1 MLSRIDFPT
10 TVDRSK
16 HDRTLLQK
24 TATILSVTS
33 GKVDSLVGNRIRTG
47 KLFSAVLYLTAALF
61 AVLVLI
67 VPLYLIVR
75 TGTAWNE
82 ALKTLTRP
90 ATLRV
95 IGNTLTLTVSVTLA
109 STCLAVPLA
118 WLTTRSDLPGRKVW
132 SVLHALPL
140 VMPSYIYAFLFLSFL
155 SPKGLAQQGLEV
167 LFGVEKLPP
176 IYGFTGA
183 FIVLT
188 LISYP
193 YIYMTVQAALRQMDP
208 TLLEVAQTYGASK
221 RQILQYVLLPYLWP
235 SITSGGLLVSLYV
248 LRDFGAVTLLQ
259 YSTFTRVIYN
269 RYQSYRLDEAATMA
283 TVLVIMTG
291 IIMLLESR
299 WRSAE
304 NDAPNEIDDT
314 ACLKKFRLQNWRW
327 PAIIFSTGVSF
338 FSLLMP
344 VAILIYWFIRGMR
357 QDWIVQGV
365 SEIQQ
370 NTSTFADILAPARTS
385 VMTAL
390 IAAVIGALL
399 AIPIAI
405 LSTRYK
411 GWWASLFERISYASF
426 ALPGIVVALAFVYT
440 GINFVKPLYQT
451 IPMLLGAYM
460 VLFVPQAISAERST
474 MTRIPVELEE
484 VGYSLGGSR
493 LAIFRYVTLPLLRP
507 GIIVGATLI
516 FLTVM
521 KELPATLLLSP
532 LGYQTL
538 PTQIWTNISEA
549 FFARAAVPT
558 LLLLLLSS
566 LPLAWISHR
575 DGQAADAS

>member
-1 MLSRIDFPT
+1 MLSSTELNRVLYPEHEKTPF
-10 TVDRSK
+10 K
-16 HDRTLLQK
+16 QK
-24 TATILSVTS
+24 VATILDVTS
-33 GKVDSLVGNRIRTG
+33 SKVDSLVGNRIRTG
-47 KLFSAVLYLTAALF
+47 TIFSATLYVSAALF
-61 AVLVLI
+61 AILVLI
-67 VPLYLIVR
+67 VPLYLVVR
-75 TGTAWNE
+75 TGTAWQSSLE
-82 ALKTLTRP
+82 TLARP

-95 IGNTLTLTVSVTLA
+95 IGNTIVLTGSVTIA

-118 WLTTRSDLPGRKVW
+118 WLTTRSDLPGRKIW

-155 SPKGLAQQGLEV
+155 SPKGLAQQGLQF

-208 TLLEVAQTYGASK
+208 TLLEVAQSYGASK
-221 RQILQYVLLPYLWP
+221 RQIVQYVLLPYLWP
-235 SITSGGLLVSLYV
+235 SMTSGGLLVALYV

-283 TVLVIMTG
+283 AVLVIMTG
-291 IIMLLESR
+291 IIMLMESR

-304 NDAPNEIDDT
+304 NDTPDEICDT
-314 ACLKKFRLQNWRW
+314 AHLKTFKLQNWRL
-327 PAIIFSTGVSF
+327 PAILFSTLTSF
-338 FSLLMP
+338 FALLMP
-344 VAILIYWFIRGMR
+344 VAILIYWFVRGLR

-365 SEIQQ
+365 SEIQK
-370 NTSTFADILAPARTS
+370 NTSTLAAIWEPARVS
-385 VMTAL
+385 VTTAL
-390 IAAVIGALL
+390 IAAVIGATL

-411 GWWASLFERISYASF
+411 GWWATFFERISYASF
-426 ALPGIVVALAFVYT
+426 ALPGIVVALAFVYA

-507 GIIVGATLI
+507 GIIAGATLI

-532 LGYQTL
+532 LGYEAL
-538 PTQIWTNISEA
+538 PTLIWTNISEA

-566 LPLAWISHR
+566 LPLAWLSHR
-575 DGQAADAS
+575 EEQA